1 MHCGRRFFRFGLQF
15 GEGLYSALSRKFGRY
30 FGTRKGK
37 DGKPQPVEL
46 KALSIQLRDLEMNW
60 VALKQ
65 TVIKQGNISLTEINS
80 MDVHDFFVTLT
91 HIDDGLKKQ
100 TKRG

>member
-1 MHCGRRFFRFGLQF
+1 
-15 GEGLYSALSRKFGRY
+15 
-30 FGTRKGK
+30 
-37 DGKPQPVEL
+37 
-46 KALSIQLRDLEMNW
+46 MNW